1 MGIELSELHVYN
13 RSLSAL
19 HDKMEGLIWTA
30 SCMRDMKIS
39 SIWFET
45 DCSYLVDMS
54 TNSMDWPA
62 FASKIDAFRSLQDNF
77 ENLLHISQNKK

>member
-1 MGIELSELHVYN
+1 MGIELSGLHVYN
-13 RSLSAL
+13 ISLSAL
-19 HDKMEGLIWTA
+19 HDKMEGLIRAA
-30 SCMRDMKIS
+30 SCMRDMRIS

-54 TNSMDWPA
+54 TNSMDWPV

-77 ENLLHISQNKK
+77 K